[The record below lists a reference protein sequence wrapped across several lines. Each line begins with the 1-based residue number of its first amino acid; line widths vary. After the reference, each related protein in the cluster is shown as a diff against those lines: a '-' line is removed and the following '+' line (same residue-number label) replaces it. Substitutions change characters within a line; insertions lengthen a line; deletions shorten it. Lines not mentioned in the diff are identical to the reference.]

1 MLHGAGNMLWHLIE
15 TVVMATSKLAD
26 SLPLGKPFRF
36 WWQIWNYR
44 TGKLQI
50 EKQFVNRHTACF
62 HRYTGI
68 GGGKKK
74 RRQGSNG
81 MRWKLRSTAGHNND
95 WQFPS
100 FPIQFAWGELG
111 TSDQLTGR
119 SLPHHLCKNIEIG
132 SGTENGVL
140 LFLFYDPTDSCIVPP
155 SVVPS
160 TARGVS
166 QWCKSIL
173 CAWNEHEDGMRV
185 HRL

>member
-15 TVVMATSKLAD
+15 TVVMVTSKLAD

-74 RRQGSNG
+74 GGKVVIECVGNFAALRGTTMTGSFLVFQPS
-81 MRWKLRSTAGHNND
+81 LRG
-95 WQFPS
+95 
-100 FPIQFAWGELG
+100 
-111 TSDQLTGR
+111 
-119 SLPHHLCKNIEIG
+119 G
-132 SGTENGVL
+132 SWEPAIN
-140 LFLFYDPTDSCIVPP
+140 
-155 SVVPS
+155 
-160 TARGVS
+160 
-166 QWCKSIL
+166 
-173 CAWNEHEDGMRV
+173 
-185 HRL
+185 